1 MSLPWD
7 KRLPE
12 EEWWAKRREYTLPR
26 ARFTIFIRCWAQNEK
41 KKNDCVSHRG
51 RHIFFPL
58 SSSDIRQ
65 NHRGIL
71 EEVLDITMPSSK
83 NVHPIPNI
91 ISGPYS
97 GRSVAS
103 CLHTLHLLWLPS
115 PPPLTPSSVF
125 LSVCQLSR
133 PTWPRLISVSYGSW
147 RVRPS
152 PLNTDR
158 LAGLISPLRTL
169 CSLSLLCT
177 LLLCQTEKN
186 AAG

>member
-1 MSLPWD
+1 MIVEPQ
-7 KRLPE
+7 RPT
-12 EEWWAKRREYTLPR
+12 YPPP
-26 ARFTIFIRCWAQNEK
+26 F
-41 KKNDCVSHRG
+41 
-51 RHIFFPL
+51 
-58 SSSDIRQ
+58 SSDIRP

-97 GRSVAS
+97 VRSVAS
-103 CLHTLHLLWLPS
+103 RLHTLHLLWLPY
-115 PPPLTPSSVF
+115 PPLTPSSVF

-133 PTWPRLISVSYGSW
+133 PTWPGLISVSYGSW

-186 AAG
+186 AAGEQSLSGTHADAHTHSW